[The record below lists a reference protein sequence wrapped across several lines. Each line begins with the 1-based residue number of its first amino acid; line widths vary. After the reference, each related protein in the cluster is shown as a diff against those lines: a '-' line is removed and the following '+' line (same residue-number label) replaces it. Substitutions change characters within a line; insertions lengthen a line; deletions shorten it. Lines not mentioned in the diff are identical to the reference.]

1 VRSLSTA
8 PPPALRDAGE
18 TREIGPFGICQVI
31 LRFDI
36 SQRVF
41 LFFLYPTLGF
51 LVTCHLTR
59 VSCQMTK
66 SPSIHSS
73 RQIVLFV
80 LVVFSMGALRVDLF
94 MLRTDKQRDL
104 SEFNSTPSGGR
115 ISSPFDKAVQRA
127 YDLVVDPSGL
137 VAANNQTRIPKK
149 FNVTAWDRRTTG
161 GLTDRDRTL
170 LSRIYGQAESVF
182 EYGLGE
188 STYIADHMGVQR
200 YAGIDSDAAWVANA
214 RTNVSPH
221 FRFYFADI
229 GPTRAWGYP
238 QDSKLPKSILGYQ
251 LAPLIVEPLPFDVYM
266 VDGRWRFPCMLASF
280 LHASSRGADPTKTTV
295 LLHDCTDELL
305 FKPVSGSGGQQSAK
319 SPPIRKEYRWADHL
333 LDMVDHSGAL
343 LCVYKRKPETTD
355 AQLLELWEQHFDL
368 VV

>member
-1 VRSLSTA
+1 MRSSGQIA
-8 PPPALRDAGE
+8 
-18 TREIGPFGICQVI
+18 
-31 LRFDI
+31 
-36 SQRVF
+36 VF
-41 LFFLYPTLGF
+41 
-51 LVTCHLTR
+51 
-59 VSCQMTK
+59 M
-66 SPSIHSS
+66 
-73 RQIVLFV
+73 
-80 LVVFSMGALRVDLF
+80 LVVFSMGALRMDLF
-94 MLRTDKQRDL
+94 MLQPQRDL
-104 SEFNSTPSGGR
+104 SEHNSTPSTGSR
-115 ISSPFDKAVQRA
+115 FSPFDKAVQRA
-127 YDLVVDPSGL
+127 YDLVIDQSV
-137 VAANNQTRIPKK
+137 VANITRISKA

-214 RTNVSPH
+214 RTNVASH

-238 QDSKLPKSILGYQ
+238 QDAKLPKSILGYQ

-280 LHASSRGADPTKTTV
+280 LHASSRGADPAQTTV
-295 LLHDCTDELL
+295 LLHDCTDETL
-305 FKPVSGSGGQQSAK
+305 FQPVPGSGPQQLRV
-319 SPPIRKEYRWADHL
+319 PIRKEYRWADHL

>member
-1 VRSLSTA
+1 
-8 PPPALRDAGE
+8 
-18 TREIGPFGICQVI
+18 
-31 LRFDI
+31 
-36 SQRVF
+36 
-41 LFFLYPTLGF
+41 
-51 LVTCHLTR
+51 
-59 VSCQMTK
+59 
-66 SPSIHSS
+66 
-73 RQIVLFV
+73 
-80 LVVFSMGALRVDLF
+80 
-94 MLRTDKQRDL
+94 
-104 SEFNSTPSGGR
+104 
-115 ISSPFDKAVQRA
+115 
-127 YDLVVDPSGL
+127 LVVDQ
-137 VAANNQTRIPKK
+137 NQTRIQKA
-149 FNVTAWDRRTTG
+149 FNITTWDRKTTG
-161 GLTDRDRTL
+161 GLTDRDRSL

-214 RTNVSPH
+214 RSNVSPH

-238 QDSKLPKSILGYQ
+238 QDAKLPKSILGYQ

-280 LHASSRGADPTKTTV
+280 LHASSRGADPAQTTV
-295 LLHDCTDELL
+295 LLHDCTDETL
-305 FKPVSGSGGQQSAK
+305 FQPVQSGGQQQTR

-343 LCVYKRKPETTD
+343 LCVYKRKSETTD
-355 AQLLELWEQHFDL
+355 AQLLELWEQHFAL